1 MEKRTAIVFGGTGL
15 VGRALIDELHRSD
28 TYGQVKVFIR
38 QEAGFPKGS
47 KIREFVVN
55 FEHPE
60 SFAGNITGDD
70 LFICLGTT
78 IKKAGSVRRM
88 EEIDRDLPVTLA
100 GSARG
105 NGVKRIAVV
114 SSIGAD
120 KNSSNYY
127 LRIKG
132 EMEQGIMDLDFETV
146 AIVRP
151 SILLGARKERRIGEQ
166 AGKAVMKLLGFFLA
180 GKYRKYRGI
189 EGEDV
194 AKAMVSILEKAQGR
208 EIYES
213 DKLQKIALSYI
224 RGM

>member
-15 VGRALIDELHRSD
+15 VGRALIDELHQSD

-38 QEAGFPKGS
+38 QEAGFPKDS
-47 KIREFVVN
+47 KIRELVVD

-60 SFAGNITGDD
+60 SFKGNITGDD

-88 EEIDRDLPVTLA
+88 EEIDRDLPVILA

-132 EMEQGIMDLDFETV
+132 EMEQGIMDLDFETA

-166 AGKAVMKLLGFFLA
+166 AGKAAMKLLGFLLA

-189 EGEDV
+189 EGKDV